1 MARLA
6 AMTLTFAIS
15 QASLLPLGHA
25 IESNC
30 ARSASSRRLGGPRGE
45 QALAQRSGRRVLAML
60 AIAATAGGLCLS
72 ARRRLAASRRL
83 GHGAKLCSAAAD
95 VAANAR
101 ANDRADLGAVKVRS
115 DEGCRTSAPEEGRT
129 SADNASDCTSSA
141 APWMQSLKK
150 ALNHGGTKRPKRDR
164 SEAKRKHVQLAT
176 VDPASG
182 RPSVRTVSFRGFMPS
197 LVADGAGGGGTH
209 EETCMLMFVTDL
221 RAEKVRHVRQAESG
235 GSAYAECC
243 WWLDEAGVQFRIAGR
258 AVLATADSSEPELRA
273 ACEVVWDR
281 LKEQTRTTFTWPTP
295 GAPVAGADDN
305 SSGPT
310 VSQGS
315 PIRLADANFGLL
327 VVIPEFVDELRLGG
341 NQRRLRYALEGAPT
355 SSARGGTSVWSP
367 WHPSS
372 SWTVEEVNP

>member
-1 MARLA
+1 
-6 AMTLTFAIS
+6 
-15 QASLLPLGHA
+15 
-25 IESNC
+25 
-30 ARSASSRRLGGPRGE
+30 
-45 QALAQRSGRRVLAML
+45 
-60 AIAATAGGLCLS
+60 
-72 ARRRLAASRRL
+72 
-83 GHGAKLCSAAAD
+83 
-95 VAANAR
+95 
-101 ANDRADLGAVKVRS
+101 
-115 DEGCRTSAPEEGRT
+115 
-129 SADNASDCTSSA
+129 
-141 APWMQSLKK
+141 MQSLKK

-221 RAEKVRHVRQAESG
+221 RAEKVRHMRQAESG
-235 GSAYAECC
+235 GSAYVECC

-295 GAPVAGADDN
+295 GGPVAGADDN

-327 VVIPEFVDELRLGG
+327 VVIPEFVDELHSAGINAASDTSWRARPHRAPAAARAFGPLGILVRVG
-341 NQRRLRYALEGAPT
+341 RSKRSVHDRGALTNPPMRT
-355 SSARGGTSVWSP
+355 QVQQSP
-367 WHPSS
+367 
-372 SWTVEEVNP
+372 

>member
-1 MARLA
+1 MI
-6 AMTLTFAIS
+6 AM
-15 QASLLPLGHA
+15 
-25 IESNC
+25 
-30 ARSASSRRLGGPRGE
+30 
-45 QALAQRSGRRVLAML
+45 
-60 AIAATAGGLCLS
+60 AATAGGLCLS
-72 ARRRLAASRRL
+72 AGRRVAASRRL
-83 GHGAKLCSAAAD
+83 GLGAKLCSAAAD
-95 VAANAR
+95 VAADAR
-101 ANDRADLGAVKVRS
+101 ATDRTDDLGAVKLRS
-115 DEGCRTSAPEEGRT
+115 DEGCRTSVPEAPKEGRT
-129 SADNASDCTSSA
+129 SADKASDCTSSA
-141 APWMQSLKK
+141 APWMQSLKR

-197 LVADGAGGGGTH
+197 LVADAGGGGGEH
-209 EETCMLMFVTDL
+209 GETCMLMFVTDL

-235 GSAYAECC
+235 GSAFVECC

-281 LKEQTRTTFTWPTP
+281 LNEQTRTTFTWPTP
-295 GAPVAGADDN
+295 GGPVASADDD
-305 SSGPT
+305 SGPT
-310 VSQGS
+310 ASQGT

-355 SSARGGTSVWSP
+355 SRARDGTSAWFPWRSWSLLGVP
-367 WHPSS
+367 RRHPSS